1 MLILRHLLLVC
12 IALFSACKAHDEN
25 GNGYDIQ
32 GKVESVSKGAT
43 IFLEEVI
50 DNQFVKRDSTK
61 LGSDS
66 MFHFTGK
73 VTEPGFYR
81 VLLDNNQF
89 VYVVLDNQ
97 EKVTIKFASNPNIG
111 NSYTIKGSKQNDYL
125 QEMNFMEAN
134 FQEQTRELS
143 ELHQKANHKKDSA
156 GVLDA
161 ELRYETLFQSYKKQ
175 YKAFI
180 DTAQTSIVVL
190 MIANSSPCLSFDDDL
205 LFLEKLAQKY
215 NKELPQSRYTKQF
228 IERVATAKKVAVGSI
243 APDFS
248 IPLLNKKSIKLS
260 SLRGKVILV
269 DFWASWCGPCRAENP
284 NVVKVYQDFK
294 DKGFDILGVSLDND
308 VDAWQEA
315 IKKDKLTWQHGADLE
330 GWESEIVKQ
339 YSITGIP
346 FTLLIDQKGKII
358 AKNLRGEQLR
368 EKLKAYLK

>member
-1 MLILRHLLLVC
+1 MRNLLLVC
-12 IALFSACKAHDEN
+12 IALCSACKAHDEN

-43 IFLEEVI
+43 VILEEVI

-66 MFHFTGK
+66 SFHFTGK

-89 VYVVLDNQ
+89 VYLVLDNQ
-97 EKVTIKFASNPNIG
+97 EKVSIKFASNPDIG

-143 ELHQKANHKKDSA
+143 ELHQKANHQKDAA
-156 GVLDA
+156 GVLEA
-161 ELRYETLFQSYKKQ
+161 ELRYEQLFQQYKKQ
-175 YKAFI
+175 YQSFM

-205 LFLEKLAQKY
+205 LFLEKIAKKY
-215 NKELPQSRYTKQF
+215 HKALPHSRYTKQF
-228 IERVATAKKVAVGSI
+228 IDRVATAKKVAVGSM

-248 IPLLNKKSIKLS
+248 IPMLNKKSIKLS
-260 SLRGKVILV
+260 SLRGKVILI

-315 IKKDKLTWQHGADLE
+315 IKKDKLSWQHGSDLE
-330 GWESEIVKQ
+330 GWESDIVKQ

-346 FTLLIDQKGKII
+346 FTVLIDQHGKII

-368 EKLKAYLK
+368 EKLKACLK